1 MFCVLG
7 ESVTAFAFLLRFVA
21 FSIFFELVLF
31 VGEGRCERK
40 GVFVVG
46 AGTSSEMGCL
56 IAMLACDL

>member
-7 ESVTAFAFLLRFVA
+7 EGVTALAFLLRFVA

-31 VGEGRCERK
+31 VGERGCEGK
-40 GVFVVG
+40 GVFVVR
-46 AGTSSEMGCL
+46 AGTCSKMGYL